1 MEGIRIELVLIE
13 ITIFIVGFVGNI
25 FVLIIVHEVKNKTI
39 HGIFVTSLA
48 IADLVLL
55 CFDSP
60 ATILG
65 RFDIKSDTFN
75 CRVHLPGVTTGYN
88 AGLFTITS
96 MAIYRCYIVT
106 HPWRSKLQRRSAII
120 WVSLVWVAAFVLVI
134 PLMVVNTPMEK
145 GCHEVW
151 PSIGHRQAYTASLTT
166 VQYILPLIITAICY
180 VRIWFFLRRRPII
193 PRGSLSSES
202 TIPDEEHS
210 RESAVI
216 LRTVAVIVLLFL
228 VLLLPTQ
235 VAWML
240 NDFRNVSYD
249 ELWFASEMLTRL
261 HSCLNPVVYGVMNRQ
276 YRRSYIRF
284 LSRMCCCG
292 RFSNR
297 FLLAPPQNHGTNED
311 VIHVVRMCH
320 NSEGNTKN
328 GGIVTIEGHPIA
340 NL

>member
-1 MEGIRIELVLIE
+1 MIIIMVF
-13 ITIFIVGFVGNI
+13 FIGVVGNT
-25 FVLIIVHEVKNKTI
+25 FVLIIVHEKTARKTI

-60 ATILG
+60 VSILKKFG
-65 RFDIKSDTFN
+65 VTSEMFN
-75 CRVHLPGVTTGYN
+75 CKINMTVVTTGYN

-96 MAIYRCYIVT
+96 MAIHRWHVIT
-106 HPWRSKLQRRSAII
+106 HPWSPKLKRRGAII
-120 WVSLVWVAAFVLVI
+120 WVSLVWLVAFILVI
-134 PLMVVNTPMEK
+134 PLIVVTK
-145 GCHEVW
+145 TTGDGCHEVW
-151 PSIGHRQAYTASLTT
+151 PSLGHRQAYTASLMTL
-166 VQYILPLIITAICY
+166 QYFLPLIITAICY
-180 VRIWFFLRRRPII
+180 IRIWQFLLRRPVI
-193 PRGSLSSES
+193 PRSTGLTSSVQA
-202 TIPDEEHS
+202 PEEENN

-240 NDFRNVSYD
+240 YDFRNVSYD

-284 LSRMCCCG
+284 LSRMCCCH
-292 RFSNR
+292 RSSIIEPS
-297 FLLAPPQNHGTNED
+297 PPQATLANQMMNVKTNVYEIPET
-311 VIHVVRMCH
+311 V
-320 NSEGNTKN
+320 
-328 GGIVTIEGHPIA
+328 HP
-340 NL
+340 

>member
-1 MEGIRIELVLIE
+1 MEGLRIELVLVE

-25 FVLIIVHEVKNKTI
+25 FVLIIVHEVKKKTI

-65 RFDIKSDTFN
+65 RFNFTSETFN
-75 CRVHLPGVTTGYN
+75 CKIHPTAVTTGYN

-120 WVSLVWVAAFVLVI
+120 WVSLIWVAAFVLVI
-134 PLMVVNTPMEK
+134 PLIVVNTPMVK
-145 GCHEVW
+145 GCNEVW
-151 PSIGHRQAYTASLTT
+151 PSLSHRQAYTASLMT

-180 VRIWFFLRRRPII
+180 IRIWLFLRRRPVI
-193 PRGSLSSES
+193 PRSSLTSES
-202 TIPDEEHS
+202 SIPDEEHN

-216 LRTVAVIVLLFL
+216 LKTVAVIVLLFL

-235 VAWML
+235 VTWML
-240 NDFRNVSYD
+240 YDFRNVSYD

-261 HSCLNPVVYGVMNRQ
+261 HSCLNPVVYGVMNSQ
-276 YRRSYIRF
+276 YRRSYVRF

-292 RFSNR
+292 RFPNR
-297 FLLAPPQNHGTNED
+297 FPLAPSQNHVTNED
-311 VIHVVRMCH
+311 AIHVVRMCQ
-320 NSEGNTKN
+320 NPEGNMES
-328 GGIVTIEGHPIA
+328 GGVVTIEGHPIA
-340 NL
+340 GL